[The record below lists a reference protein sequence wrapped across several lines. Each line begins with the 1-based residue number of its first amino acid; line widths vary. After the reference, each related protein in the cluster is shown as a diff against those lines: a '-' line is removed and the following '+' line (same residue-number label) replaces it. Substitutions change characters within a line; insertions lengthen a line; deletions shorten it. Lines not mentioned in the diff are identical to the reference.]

1 MARKKHLVI
10 AAAGTGGHVM
20 PGIAVAKRMMRRGWR
35 ISWIGTP
42 TGMERDLVT
51 KHQIDFYRLN
61 FQGMRGKGLVGAVRG
76 GFKLLGAILKARQLL
91 RELQADAVF
100 STGGYIAVP
109 VGYGAK
115 LTGLPLVMMNC
126 DADILLSTK
135 MVLRFCRYLACGFSG
150 GARSFAGSKGVT
162 TGNPVRREILR
173 IPSPER
179 RLAHRTGRPT
189 LLVFGGSL
197 GAKIFND
204 VVPEALALIPERRRP
219 YVVHQTG
226 KGRAEE
232 VATHYEKL
240 GVRAQV
246 LPFIDDMARMY
257 RESDFVLCRSG
268 ATSVSELCAAGSASI
283 LVPFVASTTSHQ
295 VGNAKYMVRQNA
307 ARMMMGTRFT
317 PRRVAQRLQAI
328 TRDDILSM
336 AQKAR
341 ALAKADASEKVADLI
356 RRTIK

>member
-1 MARKKHLVI
+1 MTRKKHLVI

-20 PGIAVAKRMMRRGWR
+20 PGIAVAKRMIRRGWR
-35 ISWIGTP
+35 VSWIGTP
-42 TGMERDLVT
+42 TGMERDLVA

-61 FQGMRGKGLVGAVRG
+61 FQGVRGKGL
-76 GFKLLGAILKARQLL
+76 LGAIRGGWKLVSAIGQARSLLKEL
-91 RELQADAVF
+91 RADAVF

-115 LTGLPLVMMNC
+115 MNGLPLVMMNC

-135 MVLRFCRYLACGFSG
+135 MVLRFCTYLACGFSG
-150 GARSFAGSKGVT
+150 GARSFAGQKGVT
-162 TGNPVRREILR
+162 TGNPVRQEILS

-179 RLAHRTGRPT
+179 RLANRTGRPT

-204 VVPEALALIPERRRP
+204 IVPEALALLPERKRP
-219 YVVHQTG
+219 FVIHQTG
-226 KGRAEE
+226 KGRDAEVKE
-232 VATHYEKL
+232 HYARL

-246 LPFIDDMARMY
+246 LPFIDDMARVY
-257 RESDFVLCRSG
+257 QDSDLVLCRSG

-295 VGNAKYMVRQNA
+295 VGNAKYMVSKQA
-307 ARMMMGTRFT
+307 ARMIMGTRFT
-317 PRRVAQRLQAI
+317 ARRVAQRLQTI
-328 TRDDILSM
+328 TPEQILTM
-336 AQKAR
+336 AQQAR
-341 ALAKADASEKVADLI
+341 ALAKADASVQVADLI
-356 RRTIK
+356 RRSMA